1 MESASIEKFDGE
13 IHSYRKLSIGSNRA
27 SCRAG
32 IMPLLMPT
40 RLTMIVATTR
50 LDRVRGLGEGWHG
63 SGVAGGGAEI
73 VVCGQHGAN
82 HASQLLV
89 VLTFVVHKHA
99 ADVARVEQIAH
110 GAERKHDHAV
120 VVVIASLNFS
130 PVDADHFKTQAIDAD
145 GLSQRRF
152 AGEKPAS
159 GFIPDHGNACA
170 LNLILFTES
179 APRCHREAADAFVD
193 GIDSGEEEIG
203 ESPRVMLNSYA
214 ISFIEDGSDAFDH
227 GNFVADV
234 IDVRDLE
241 ADLRASLGAPNLARS
256 AAGEGSDHVGS
267 PGAKDDAD
275 GAFEA

>member
-73 VVCGQHGAN
+73 VVSGQHRAN

-89 VLTFVVHKHA
+89 VLAFVVHKHA

-120 VVVIASLNFS
+120 VVVIASLNFA
-130 PVDADHFKTQAIDAD
+130 PVDTDHFKTQAVDAD

-159 GFIPDHGNACA
+159 GFISDHGHACA
-170 LNLILFTES
+170 LNLILFTEPAS
-179 APRCHREAADAFVD
+179 HRNREAADAFVD

-203 ESPRVMLNSYA
+203 ESPRVMLDGDA
-214 ISFIEDGSDAFDH
+214 ISFIEDWRNAFDH

-234 IDVRDLE
+234 IDIGDLE
-241 ADLRASLGAPNLARS
+241 ADLRSRLCPSNLQ
-256 AAGEGSDHVGS
+256 
-267 PGAKDDAD
+267 
-275 GAFEA
+275 